1 MVYSI
6 DGPFFFGAA
15 EKLQTTLST
24 IRDPAREVLL
34 RMGRVPFMDATG
46 LEALSELIDDFQRA
60 GARVSL
66 CEVRGNVRSKL
77 ERAGIVAKV
86 GSSGQWQWRDCL

>member
-1 MVYSI
+1 
-6 DGPFFFGAA
+6 
-15 EKLQTTLST
+15 
-24 IRDPAREVLL
+24 
-34 RMGRVPFMDATG
+34 MGRVPFMDATG

-86 GSSGQWQWRDCL
+86 GAAHLHETIADWRAAQTERELLAT